1 VIKSALAMMALVSAP
16 SAVPAQGLDWR
27 FQFAYVAADD
37 VAFRFQF
44 AQPPEGLAF
53 RFRFAADDYVTRT
66 DAEMPGVYTTYVDAP
81 QGRYTVG
88 TDTLEFVD
96 GFKFNFARYV
106 DPPSA
111 VGYEDL
117 GFRYNFADQFYA
129 AETAPAPLS
138 FQFRFAADSYLV
150 DLDPAPFNTSPLQVY
165 YAMLYDKVKIGAP
178 LDDRLGFFVLGQTV
192 IGA

>member
-1 VIKSALAMMALVSAP
+1 MIKSALAMMALVSAP
-16 SAVPAQGLDWR
+16 LAVPAQGLDWR

-44 AQPPEGLAF
+44 TQPPEGLAF

-66 DAEMPGVYTTYVDAP
+66 DTEMLGRYSTYVDAP

-88 TDTLEFVD
+88 ADTLEFV
-96 GFKFNFARYV
+96 V
-106 DPPSA
+106 PPPV
-111 VGYEDL
+111 VGYENL

-138 FQFRFAADSYLV
+138 FQFRFAADSYVV